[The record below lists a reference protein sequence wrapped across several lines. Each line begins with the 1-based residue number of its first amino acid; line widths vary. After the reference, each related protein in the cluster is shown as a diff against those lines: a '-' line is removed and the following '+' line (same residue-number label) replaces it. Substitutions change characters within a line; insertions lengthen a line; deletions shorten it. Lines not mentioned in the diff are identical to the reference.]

1 MDKQNPCF
9 RGHGASV
16 AALVVVAIFAW
27 ASPSSAATSGVVND
41 AIGDVTYYAADL
53 GTTTVTINDDGA
65 IAVNTRIVPR
75 PPAGW
80 GGCAYYV
87 GFFPYQTCIPS
98 NMNVTW
104 YLDFR
109 PGAGSLSDG
118 GADAK
123 VLAVPSRG
131 TTTWESDRWDAANGR
146 FVSGAVPA
154 AAEDP
159 GGVTWTLRLGDLDIR
174 RPATIRLRI
183 VSTYKSYTGTGVLLD
198 YTDVAG
204 PGSIPVA
211 GPPKVAGPSRACS
224 KAASLANTLARQIKA
239 TERSARR
246 GSRSARR
253 RLRRLRAQRASVLK
267 TIKKKCAKPARGP
280 APTSAPAGCRLV
292 TKPVFV
298 LEGFGSNAKYVL
310 REQVVVDCTR

>member
-109 PGAGSLSDG
+109 PGAGSLSDS

-159 GGVTWTLRLGDLDIR
+159 GGVTWTLRSRPGHPPAGDD
-174 RPATIRLRI
+174 PATHRLDLQ
-183 VSTYKSYTGTGVLLD
+183 VLHRNRRAARLHR
-198 YTDVAG
+198 VAG

-280 APTSAPAGCRLV
+280 PPTSAPAGCRLV